1 MGWVGGHWQGAQ
13 HSQCCWGWG
22 CGKWLECERPPMAG
36 ARQMTWAGLCS
47 GVVGSHRRVQ
57 REGVATRQAW
67 ESELSGAQR
76 GGDTLSRGS
85 QGSMGWGQGEVPKV
99 GVRGGQVWGGPQH
112 CCPDWTKSTRGE
124 AGHRRLPADPE
135 RGREEAVRA
144 ALPSP
149 GSRSKDPE
157 LRGLSFPILASQH
170 FCLHL
175 LYSWQGFA
183 SLCPLLPRSLGGRPF
198 PSASPAP
205 DTPQSTDSPPID
217 IPPRDQC

>member
-1 MGWVGGHWQGAQ
+1 
-13 HSQCCWGWG
+13 
-22 CGKWLECERPPMAG
+22 MAG
-36 ARQMTWAGLCS
+36 ARQMTWAGFCS

-85 QGSMGWGQGEVPKV
+85 QGSMSWGEGEVPKV
-99 GVRGGQVWGGPQH
+99 GVRGGQVWGGPQR
-112 CCPDWTKSTRGE
+112 CCPDWTKSTWGE
-124 AGHRRLPADPE
+124 AGHRCLPADPRE
-135 RGREEAVRA
+135 REGRSSESS
-144 ALPSP
+144 SP
-149 GSRSKDPE
+149 RSRSKDPE

-170 FCLHL
+170 FCLRL

-205 DTPQSTDSPPID
+205 DTPQSTDSPPIN
-217 IPPRDQC
+217 IPPSDQC